1 MENIRQAIER
11 AKAQQ
16 RTESP
21 RTRGTQFENPPDKLA
36 PDPAFG
42 HSSDPIPQHG
52 SPRRFRETRLNST
65 LLKSNRIV
73 AHEITNPLS
82 RPYDMLRTQILQSMD
97 SKGQKVLAVTSP
109 TPACGKTVTAVN
121 LALSISRQ
129 TERSVLL
136 VDLDLLR
143 PRVGLCL
150 GLKFDDGVRSVLE
163 RRAILSEAIIHA
175 RTDSQRLMV
184 LPTTPRAGHSELMAS
199 RAMATMFQ
207 DLRREFA
214 SDIIIVDLPPILSS
228 DDAITILPQVDCVL
242 LVVAVGVSKVSD
254 IQESNRHLQSAEV
267 LRIVVNKVP
276 EASMPYYYGHYY

>member
-1 MENIRQAIER
+1 
-11 AKAQQ
+11 
-16 RTESP
+16 
-21 RTRGTQFENPPDKLA
+21 
-36 PDPAFG
+36 
-42 HSSDPIPQHG
+42 
-52 SPRRFRETRLNST
+52 
-65 LLKSNRIV
+65 
-73 AHEITNPLS
+73 
-82 RPYDMLRTQILQSMD
+82 
-97 SKGQKVLAVTSP
+97 
-109 TPACGKTVTAVN
+109 
-121 LALSISRQ
+121 
-129 TERSVLL
+129 
-136 VDLDLLR
+136 LDLLR

-150 GLKFDDGVRSVLE
+150 GLKFGDGVRSVLE